1 MTAEHA
7 PRILYQV
14 KQVEL
19 AVRGRLD
26 DVVRPHGITVTQ
38 YTALTVLEQH
48 PGMSSSQL
56 ARHAF
61 VTAQA
66 MEGIVRALVDAG
78 LRGLGLVAWGGAGVA
93 GGLIARDRDPE
104 NRRRMAIS
112 LTPAG
117 VALLSACRDD
127 VDRIE
132 AVAFGGRSGS
142 ERAAL
147 GRWLQEARRALE
159 QSTEPVD

>member
-48 PGMSSSQL
+48 PGMSSAQL

-78 LRGLGLVAWGGAGVA
+78 LIDRV
-93 GGLIARDRDPE
+93 RDPE

-147 GRWLQEARRALE
+147 GRWLLEARRALE